1 LEKWKVWMG
10 KVGNALVDAGAPTA
24 KGVAVVDDGS
34 ARTALPIA
42 GYSIVEAP
50 NIEGAK
56 GLADGHPFL
65 SDKTGK
71 FSIEIL
77 EILPSPV

>member
-1 LEKWKVWMG
+1 METNEHSKRGTSTRHPNLSPGWTG
-10 KVGNALVDAGAPTA
+10 R
-24 KGVAVVDDGS
+24 AVVDDGS